1 MPSLDRLPPVL
12 TACPAAAALALA
24 AVAEQAGAGT
34 AVFYLLLAGVPL
46 AAVAALAAVAR
57 LVDRGHG
64 RLEVGLAAALVVALC
79 VGAAA
84 RSPVFPGGEAGPVL
98 ALALAC
104 GWAAVAVLAALTF
117 GSLRR

>member
-1 MPSLDRLPPVL
+1 VPSLDRLPPVV
-12 TACPAAAALALA
+12 TACPAAAVLAVA
-24 AVAEQAGAGT
+24 AVAERAGADT

-64 RLEVGLAAALVVALC
+64 RLEVALAGALLAALC

-84 RSPVFPGGEAGPVL
+84 RSPVFPDGQTGPVL

-104 GWAAVAVLAALTF
+104 GWVAVALLAAATL
-117 GSLRR
+117 GSQRR